1 MKREQ
6 LLQPAIITT
15 MCVFAVLISQRSAT
29 GQATTPAPTAAV
41 TQVSTAPLK
50 GKIERIKIH
59 GKALAGNLMGE
70 SDSPEVSIYLP
81 PSYFADQA
89 RRFPVIYFMH
99 GYNGTDLDYL
109 GSAGARLL
117 PAVIERAF
125 STGPARE
132 MIIVV
137 PNCMNAYGGCM
148 YSNSP
153 TTGNWEDYI
162 ADDLVAYMDKN
173 YRTIANRDG
182 RGISGQSMG
191 GYGALRIGMKRPDVY
206 SAMWAMAPCCLN
218 QGSPNAGRGGE
229 PSPLEGIKTVEQAR
243 NGDRRILVGFASAAA
258 WSPNPDNPPFFLDLP
273 TKNGAVVPEVAARY
287 GANSPL
293 AMVSQYAPN
302 LRKYAAVVVDVGKD
316 DTLLASIQQ
325 FDARLKQLRVPHE
338 FTVRD
343 GDHGSHVVA
352 QFENRILPFFS
363 QQLSFTQPAR

>member
-1 MKREQ
+1 MKRLQ
-6 LLQPAIITT
+6 LLQPAMVTA
-15 MCVFAVLISQRSAT
+15 MCAFAALISQRSAISQT
-29 GQATTPAPTAAV
+29 ATPAPTAV
-41 TQVSTAPLK
+41 TEASTSPLK

-59 GKALAGNLMGE
+59 GKALEGNLMGE

-81 PSYFADQA
+81 ASYLTDQA

-99 GYNGTDLDYL
+99 GYSGTDLDYL
-109 GSAGARLL
+109 GGGARAL

-125 STGPARE
+125 AAGAARE

-153 TTGNWEDYI
+153 TSGNWEDYI

-173 YRTIANRDG
+173 YRTIANRNG

-218 QGSPNAGRGGE
+218 QGSPNAERGGQ
-229 PSPLEGIKTVEQAR
+229 LEAIKTVEQAR
-243 NGDRRILVGFASAAA
+243 KGDRGVLVGFASAAA

-302 LRKYAAVVVDVGKD
+302 LRKYKAVVVDVGKD

-325 FDARLKQLRVPHE
+325 FDARLKQLGVPHE
-338 FTVRD
+338 FSVRD
-343 GDHGSHVVA
+343 GDHGSHVVS
-352 QFENRILPFFS
+352 QFEKKILPFFS
-363 QQLSFTQPAR
+363 QQLSFEQPAR